1 MTKRT
6 LTILLIGSLAINL
19 TVAGVLVGRWS
30 AGDVSKKA
38 PMVWAFKE
46 VSPESRQRLRPLLKE
61 SVREVLPLRRDLK
74 RAERKVVA
82 LIRQDDIDEAALTQ
96 ALADLRAANLA
107 HQEAIHEVGV
117 EAFGQLEREDRMV
130 ALRYLMRPPGK
141 ERRPPLK
148 RDMPAPEAP

>member
-1 MTKRT
+1 MTQRT

-30 AGDVSKKA
+30 TGNMSKVA
-38 PMVWAFKE
+38 PMVWAFKD
-46 VSPESRQRLRPLLKE
+46 VTPESRQRLRPLLRE
-61 SVREVLPLRRDLK
+61 SMSEVLPLRRDLK

-82 LIRQDDIDEAALTQ
+82 LIRQDDIDEPALTQ

-117 EAFGQLEREDRMV
+117 EAFRQLDKDERMV

-141 ERRPPLK
+141 ERQPPPK

>member
-1 MTKRT
+1 MTKRALT
-6 LTILLIGSLAINL
+6 LLLIGSLAINL

-30 AGDVSKKA
+30 AGDLSKKA

-46 VSPESRQRLRPLLKE
+46 VSPESRQRLRPLLRE

-82 LIRQDDIDEAALTQ
+82 LIRQDDIDEPALTQ

-117 EAFGQLEREDRMV
+117 EAFSQLEKEERMV

-141 ERRPPLK
+141 ERRPPTK
-148 RDMPAPEAP
+148 RDMPAPETP

>member
-30 AGDVSKKA
+30 TGNMSKEA
-38 PMVWAFKE
+38 PMVWAFRD
-46 VSPESRQRLRPLLKE
+46 VTPESRQRLRPLLTE

-74 RAERKVVA
+74 RSERKVVA
-82 LIRQDDIDEAALTQ
+82 LIRQDDIDEEALSQ

-117 EAFGQLEREDRMV
+117 EAFSQLEKDERMV

-141 ERRPPLK
+141 ERRPPPK
-148 RDMPAPEAP
+148 RDIPAPEAP

>member
-6 LTILLIGSLAINL
+6 LTILLIGSLTINL

-30 AGDVSKKA
+30 AGDMSKKA
-38 PMVWAFKE
+38 PMIWAFKE

-61 SVREVLPLRRDLK
+61 STREVLPLRRDLK
-74 RAERKVVA
+74 RAERKVFA

-96 ALADLRAANLA
+96 ALADLRAAILV

-117 EAFGQLEREDRMV
+117 EAFSQLNRDDRMV
-130 ALRYLMRPPGK
+130 ALRYLMRPPG
-141 ERRPPLK
+141 EQRRPEPK
-148 RDMPAPEAP
+148 RNMPAPEAP

>member
-30 AGDVSKKA
+30 AGDVSKNA

-82 LIRQDDIDEAALTQ
+82 LIRQDDIDEAA
-96 ALADLRAANLA
+96 
-107 HQEAIHEVGV
+107 
-117 EAFGQLEREDRMV
+117 
-130 ALRYLMRPPGK
+130 
-141 ERRPPLK
+141 
-148 RDMPAPEAP
+148 

>member
-6 LTILLIGSLAINL
+6 LTLLLIGSLAINL
-19 TVAGVLVGRWS
+19 TVAGLLVGRWS
-30 AGDVSKKA
+30 AGDMTKKA

-61 SVREVLPLRRDLK
+61 SLREVLPLRRDLK
-74 RAERKVVA
+74 RAERQVVA
-82 LIRQDDIDEAALTQ
+82 LIRQDDIDEAALTR
-96 ALADLRAANLA
+96 ALAELRAANLA

-117 EAFGQLEREDRMV
+117 EAFGQLDKEERMV

-141 ERRPPLK
+141 ERRPPPK
-148 RDMPAPEAP
+148 SDMPAPEAP

>member
-6 LTILLIGSLAINL
+6 LTLLLIGSLAINL
-19 TVAGVLVGRWS
+19 TVAGLLVGRWS
-30 AGDVSKKA
+30 AGDMTKKA

-61 SVREVLPLRRDLK
+61 SLREVLPLRRDLK
-74 RAERKVVA
+74 RAERQVVA
-82 LIRQDDIDEAALTQ
+82 LIRQDDIDEAALSQ
-96 ALADLRAANLA
+96 ALAELRAANLA

-117 EAFGQLEREDRMV
+117 EAFGQLDKEERMV

-141 ERRPPLK
+141 ERRPPPK
-148 RDMPAPEAP
+148 SDMPAPEAP

>member
-19 TVAGVLVGRWS
+19 AVAGVLVGRWFS
-30 AGDVSKKA
+30 GDLSKKA
-38 PMVWAFKE
+38 PMVWAFKD
-46 VSPESRQRLRPLLKE
+46 VAPESRQRLRPLLKE
-61 SVREVLPLRRDLK
+61 SMSEILPLRRDLK

-82 LIRQDDIDEAALTQ
+82 LIRQDDIDEPALTQ

-117 EAFGQLEREDRMV
+117 EAFGQLDREDRMV

-141 ERRPPLK
+141 ERRPPPK

>member
-1 MTKRT
+1 MTQRT

-30 AGDVSKKA
+30 AGDLSKKA

-46 VSPESRQRLRPLLKE
+46 VSPESRQRLRPLLRE
-61 SVREVLPLRRDLK
+61 SVREVLPLRRDLR

-82 LIRQDDIDEAALTQ
+82 LIRQDDIDEPALTQ

-117 EAFGQLEREDRMV
+117 EAFSQLEKEERMV

-141 ERRPPLK
+141 ERRPPPK
-148 RDMPAPEAP
+148 RDIPAPETP

>member
-19 TVAGVLVGRWS
+19 TVAGILVGRWS
-30 AGDVSKKA
+30 AGDMSSRA
-38 PMVWAFKE
+38 PMIWAFKD
-46 VSPESRQRLRPLLKE
+46 VSPDSRKRLRPILKE
-61 SVREVLPLRRDLK
+61 SISEVLPLRRDLK

-82 LIRQDDIDEAALTQ
+82 LIRQDDIDEAALSQ
-96 ALADLRAANLA
+96 ALSDLRAANLA

-117 EAFGQLEREDRMV
+117 EAFGQLERAERMV
-130 ALRYLMRPPGK
+130 ALRYLTRPPGK
-141 ERRPPLK
+141 DRRPPPK